1 VHGARLD
8 SRQRAPLED
17 PPRARRSSPARRT
30 RRPDRRAAS
39 PAGGA
44 ATLALH
50 PAHIGCSGWN
60 YASWRGG
67 IYPPGLPSRR
77 WLERYGELFD
87 TVEVNATFYRLLKRE
102 TAARWLTQTPPEFL
116 FAVKASRYLTHIRR
130 LADVSTGI
138 ARFYDGIAPLRDA
151 GRLGPVL
158 WQLPANFTRDE
169 RRLAALLAELPPGR
183 HAFEFRDPSWFVD
196 EVYELL
202 RAHGAC
208 LVFADHP
215 ERPFQTF
222 ERTCDWTYVRLH
234 YGHRGRRGNYS
245 ERELARWAER
255 VHAWRREGELFA
267 YFNND
272 WEGFATRNACRL
284 STRLGELLRAEQGS
298 G

>member
-1 VHGARLD
+1 VARITFRRGGKSSGV
-8 SRQRAPLED
+8 SRTLLATAC
-17 PPRARRSSPARRT
+17 ARGSSPPG
-30 RRPDRRAAS
+30 RRPKLELR
-39 PAGGA
+39 
-44 ATLALH
+44 

-67 IYPPGLPSRR
+67 IYPAGLSPRH
-77 WLERYGELFD
+77 WLERYAELFD

-102 TAARWLTQTPPEFL
+102 TASRWLTQTPADFV
-116 FAVKASRYLTHIRR
+116 FAVKASRYLTHIKR
-130 LADVSTGI
+130 LTDASSAVG
-138 ARFYDGIAPLRDA
+138 RFYDGIAPLLDS

-169 RRLAALLAELPPGR
+169 GRLAALLAELPPGH
-183 HAFEFRDPSWFVD
+183 HAFEFRDPSWFVE

-208 LVFADHP
+208 LVFAEHP

-222 ERTCDWTYVRLH
+222 ERTCEWIYVRFH
-234 YGHRGRRGNYS
+234 YGSHGRRGNYS

-255 VHAWRREGELFA
+255 LHAWRREAELFA

-272 WEGFATRNACRL
+272 WEGFATRNAAW
-284 STRLGELLRAEQGS
+284 LRARLDALARAEPGGDGS
-298 G
+298 RR